1 VSDEID
7 KEYGEILDSLSETG
21 VDGLAQVVQKLV
33 DYYVENYDLDVAVA
47 QNQMLIALSTVTG
60 ELIACM
66 PNEDNIRDFVEQKVT
81 ENIKFTRTAVELD
94 HAASAPS
101 EDDPNGLAG
110 MTPLG
115 NC

>member
-1 VSDEID
+1 MSDEID
-7 KEYGEILDSLSETG
+7 EEYGEILDSLSETG
-21 VDGLAQVVQKLV
+21 MDGLVQVVQKLV

-60 ELIACM
+60 ELIGCM
-66 PNEDNIRDFVEQKVT
+66 PNEDNIRDFVEQKVV
-81 ENIKFTRTAVELD
+81 ENIKFTRTATELD
-94 HAASAPS
+94 NAK
-101 EDDPNGLAG
+101 DDPNDLAG